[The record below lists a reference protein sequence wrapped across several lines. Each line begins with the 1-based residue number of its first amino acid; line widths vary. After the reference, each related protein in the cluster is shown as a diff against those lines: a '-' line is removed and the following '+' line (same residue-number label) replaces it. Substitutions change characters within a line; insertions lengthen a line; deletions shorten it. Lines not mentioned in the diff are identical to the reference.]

1 LAVSIDALTRAV
13 SPRARLNRTDLRAL
27 DVITM
32 SEGLTAGQLAD
43 RLKLTTGAVT
53 GVLDRLE
60 QGGWAL
66 RTPDHEDRRRVLIR
80 PTSAARPGSP
90 AFASVADELAGIL
103 DSYSPRDRQVI
114 ASFLEL
120 ASRAIARRADELS
133 RN

>member
-1 LAVSIDALTRAV
+1 MDALARAI

-60 QGGWAL
+60 QGGWAR
-66 RTPDHEDRRRVLIR
+66 RTPDRGDRRRVLIW
-80 PTSAARPGSP
+80 PTPAARPGSP

-103 DSYSPRDRQVI
+103 DSYSPRDQQVI

-120 ASRAIARRADELS
+120 ASRVIARRADELS